1 MIYAVQCHIAVV
13 DTNCQQ
19 RILRIRFP
27 YNIFFLSAA
36 AATTTVIISAIIFLV
51 GVVVVADISP
61 LVIVQQKFLFLAR
74 RIVEKESS
82 FQVEAVVLHGPNGQV
97 EMGQHTQNGVNGVE
111 RRATYGISGLELI
124 LHILIIFVDEIFVV
138 IFRIVIDLLKGVRCV
153 VFEEGFRVETNG
165 KVHFGWYVV
174 CCC

>member
-19 RILRIRFP
+19 GILRIRFP

-36 AATTTVIISAIIFLV
+36 ATTTTVIISAIIFLV
-51 GVVVVADISP
+51 GVVVVDISP

-82 FQVEAVVLHGPNGQV
+82 FQVETVVLHGPNGQV
-97 EMGQHTQNGVNGVE
+97 EMGQHT
-111 RRATYGISGLELI
+111 
-124 LHILIIFVDEIFVV
+124 
-138 IFRIVIDLLKGVRCV
+138 
-153 VFEEGFRVETNG
+153 
-165 KVHFGWYVV
+165 
-174 CCC
+174 

>member
-1 MIYAVQCHIAVV
+1 MIITIFSGGGGNREIFELLLMLLFLVLVHVIAEGAVIHAVQCHIAVI

-36 AATTTVIISAIIFLV
+36 AATTVIISAII
-51 GVVVVADISP
+51 VVDISP

-82 FQVEAVVLHGPNGQV
+82 FQVETVVLHGPNGQV
-97 EMGQHTQNGVNGVE
+97 EMGQHT
-111 RRATYGISGLELI
+111 
-124 LHILIIFVDEIFVV
+124 
-138 IFRIVIDLLKGVRCV
+138 
-153 VFEEGFRVETNG
+153 
-165 KVHFGWYVV
+165 
-174 CCC
+174 